1 MIKGNEFVLT
11 SGISSHFLICF
22 KCGLFELVKILNLI
36 MLFVKIDSMYFRST
50 EIDMLLVNLLKGRKK
65 LDWKTFLNFEG
76 LIADLINKVLNE
88 ARKEYLLKSK
98 GFSIYE
104 PKE

>member
-1 MIKGNEFVLT
+1 MI
-11 SGISSHFLICF
+11 FLFLQLIF
-22 KCGLFELVKILNLI
+22 FQKTIIWKKNGLDEIGKRSDTGEVV
-36 MLFVKIDSMYFRST
+36 VKIDPRYFRPT
-50 EIDMLLVNLLKGRKK
+50 EVEQLLGDASKARKK
-65 LDWKTFLNFEG
+65 LDWKTSMTLKE
-76 LIADLINKVLNE
+76 LISEMIQEDLNE